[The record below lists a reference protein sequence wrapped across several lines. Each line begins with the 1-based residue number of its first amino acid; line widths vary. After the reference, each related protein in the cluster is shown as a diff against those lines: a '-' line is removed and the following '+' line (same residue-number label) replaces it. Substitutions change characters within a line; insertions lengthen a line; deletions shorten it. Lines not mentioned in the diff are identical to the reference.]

1 MSKCIVCGAPLG
13 LSDEMICSDCKSTII
28 RAKKVRTIVRD
39 EVMDLLDELV
49 LRMEP
54 HDPAFECL
62 VNNLIRTYSKIR

>member
-54 HDPAFECL
+54 HDATFECL